1 LTDYI
6 KRTIGGAKMAFTLDN
21 GPDNVVSIKVVGVGG
36 AGNNVVN
43 HMISGGTKGVEFVA
57 VNTDKQVLSVSAADQ
72 KIQIGINLTH
82 GQGAGADPDVGR
94 KSAEEN
100 RNTIVK
106 AFENTDMV
114 FITAGMGGGTGTG
127 AAPIVADIAKEQG
140 ILTVAVVTTPF
151 SFEGKR
157 RRTQADQGLAD
168 LLGKVDSLLVIPND
182 RLKFTTDTKITMKNA
197 FAVADSVLI
206 QAVSS
211 IYGVITETGLINSD
225 FADITS
231 VMKDSGY
238 AHMGVG
244 GATGKNKAE
253 EAAQKAISS
262 PLMETSIVGAH
273 RVLVYVTGSLDM
285 GLDEIETVGQ
295 MVEKAAA
302 PDANIIFGSSLDA
315 DLDDEIRVTVIATG
329 FDRVPK
335 AQTTSAVTGP
345 LGGGTSRNNNAGLYS
360 GGVQVTGANTASTQ
374 PRTLPP
380 EPLDREVDPFD
391 QILEIFNPK

>member
-1 LTDYI
+1 
-6 KRTIGGAKMAFTLDN
+6 MAFTLDN
-21 GPDNVVSIKVVGVGG
+21 GPDNVVNIKVVGVGG

-72 KIQIGINLTH
+72 KIQIGVNLTH

-157 RRTQADQGLAD
+157 RRTQADQGLSD

-329 FDRVPK
+329 FDRVPR
-335 AQTTSAVTGP
+335 AQTTAAPGP
-345 LGGGTSRNNNAGLYS
+345 LGGGTSRGTNPGLYS
-360 GGVQVTGANTASTQ
+360 GGVQVSGGTTAPAQ
-374 PRTLPP
+374 PRTPPPPP